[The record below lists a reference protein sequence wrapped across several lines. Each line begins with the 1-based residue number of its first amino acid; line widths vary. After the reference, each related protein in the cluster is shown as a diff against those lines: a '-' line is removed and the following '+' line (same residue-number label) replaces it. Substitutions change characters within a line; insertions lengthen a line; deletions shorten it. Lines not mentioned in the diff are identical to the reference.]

1 MLVSSCWWMCYSDSL
16 LLSLFQLP
24 LSFLTQI
31 LLIKLAGFLPPP
43 VSCFISTTFS
53 QAAQTERRS
62 RAEQRPDSWHRLCY
76 CLLSVQQRC
85 ERRFLEDPFDT
96 QYESKAIFES
106 TLMPTNADVHIEKS
120 HRLIPHY
127 LDPNTEL
134 WWPSCPDESETLLS
148 VLPDLLLLH

>member
-1 MLVSSCWWMCYSDSL
+1 MCYSDSL

-62 RAEQRPDSWHRLCY
+62 RAEQRLDSWRWLCC
-76 CLLSVQQRC
+76 CLLSVQQPC
-85 ERRFLEDPFDT
+85 ERRFLEEPFDT
-96 QYESKAIFES
+96 QYESKAICES
-106 TLMPTNADVHIEKS
+106 TLMPTNADVHVKKKPQLIDSCFLSLNPTS
-120 HRLIPHY
+120 HLQQ
-127 LDPNTEL
+127 
-134 WWPSCPDESETLLS
+134 
-148 VLPDLLLLH
+148 